1 MFNDF
6 LSLHLMSIFTCSSLK
21 AGLYLSAQV
30 LAFLYPMTQS
40 KNSLALDSTRLSG
53 LSLMKSRTN
62 GTAKSTALVG
72 MVKLKTVAYAN
83 RPPPTIKP
91 SLGIGKLWL
100 NARLKSDEMQGL
112 MFLYRLSSSW
122 VTYPTACFFLRR
134 LRTIRSEL

>member
-1 MFNDF
+1 MPNHFF
-6 LSLHLMSIFTCSSLK
+6 SLHLIAIFTCSSLN

-40 KNSLALDSTRLSG
+40 KKSLALDSTRLSG
-53 LSLMKSRTN
+53 LCLMKSRTN

-91 SLGIGKLWL
+91 SLGIGRLWL
-100 NARLKSDEMQGL
+100 NARLKSEAIHGL
-112 MFLYRLSSSW
+112 MF
-122 VTYPTACFFLRR
+122 
-134 LRTIRSEL
+134 